1 MHAHVNKSMLWL
13 PQYNLISF
21 LANLSLFKLV
31 YSVQVEMGFEP
42 RTVSLQDMKIITGAT
57 VFFGSLTFVAQDC
70 LHLCHTCKSYV

>member
-1 MHAHVNKSMLWL
+1 MINNVNFKLNHNNEMHAHVNKSMLWL

-57 VFFGSLTFVAQDC
+57 VFLV
-70 LHLCHTCKSYV
+70 L